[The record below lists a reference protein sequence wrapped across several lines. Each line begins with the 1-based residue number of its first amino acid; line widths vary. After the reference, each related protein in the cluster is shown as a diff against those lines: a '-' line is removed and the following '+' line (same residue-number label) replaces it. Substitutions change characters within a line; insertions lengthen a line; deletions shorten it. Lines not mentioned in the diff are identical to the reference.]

1 MKICISES
9 TFNSFKDTFDEAL
22 SEDEILLLN
31 REGKLFQGTGVPEVI
46 FVSYEIMFKM
56 LKDDLYNNNFIK

>member
-1 MKICISES
+1 MKICISEF

-31 REGKLFQGTGVPEVI
+31 REGKLSQGTGVPEVFLFLMRLCSKCSKTTFTI
-46 FVSYEIMFKM
+46 IIS
-56 LKDDLYNNNFIK
+56 LD